1 MSAIKDQIRER
12 LDDINDEDF
21 LNGILDLMNNVDSNG
36 HYQLTKSQIED
47 INISLEQISKGDFVT
62 HEEWRKNFQKGSQ
75 NNSEEY

>member
-47 INISLEQISKGDFVT
+47 INISLDQISKGDFVT
-62 HEEWRKNFQKGSQ
+62 HEEWRKNFQK
-75 NNSEEY
+75 

>member
-62 HEEWRKNFQKGSQ
+62 HVEWRKNFQKGSQ
-75 NNSEEY
+75 NNREVY